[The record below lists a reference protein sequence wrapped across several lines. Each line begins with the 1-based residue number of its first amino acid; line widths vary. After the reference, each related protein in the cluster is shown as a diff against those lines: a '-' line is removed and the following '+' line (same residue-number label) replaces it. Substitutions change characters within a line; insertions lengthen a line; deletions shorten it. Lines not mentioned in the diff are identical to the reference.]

1 MKNMEMYQLDQR
13 SQERDRE
20 IDEVDQREMRLIRE
34 REKERKRMEND

>member
-1 MKNMEMYQLDQR
+1 MYQRNELDQR

-34 REKERKRMEND
+34 REKKNGK

>member
-34 REKERKRMEND
+34 REKKNGK

>member
-1 MKNMEMYQLDQR
+1 MYQRNELDQR